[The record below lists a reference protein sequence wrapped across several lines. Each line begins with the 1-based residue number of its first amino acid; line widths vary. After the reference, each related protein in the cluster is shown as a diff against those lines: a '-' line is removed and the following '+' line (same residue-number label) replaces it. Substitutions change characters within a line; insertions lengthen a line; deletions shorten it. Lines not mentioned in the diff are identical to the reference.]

1 MDKPKHMHE
10 MIKIVFMDIDG
21 TLLSEVDRTLSP
33 RTERSIQELLR
44 RGIQV
49 VLVTGRP
56 YNLCEEFRRLGIDTI
71 ISANGALIKSGE
83 QVIHKSV
90 LSPDMVRTFSEF
102 AQENGH
108 GISYFTETFE
118 MNGDFE
124 TDVRI
129 TDALRDTLGIM
140 EYPGR
145 INSLDSEIYCLC
157 LYADQAEA
165 EIYHRQFPSL
175 NFVRFHEYVSNV
187 LEENMVSK
195 SSAAEKVLTFLNIS
209 REEAMAFGDGENDID
224 LLEYVGLGVAMGN
237 GGERIKLS
245 ADYITRKASEDGIM
259 HALKAFK
266 LIY

>member
-1 MDKPKHMHE
+1 MDKKKHIHE
-10 MIKIVFMDIDG
+10 IIKIVFMDIDG
-21 TLLSEVDRTLSP
+21 TLLSELDRTISP
-33 RTERSIQELLR
+33 HTERAIQELR
-44 RGIQV
+44 NRGIQV

-56 YNLCEEFRRLGIDTI
+56 YSLCEEFRRMGIDTI

-83 QVIHKSV
+83 QVIHKSI

-102 AQENGH
+102 AQQNGH
-108 GISYFTETFE
+108 GVSYFTETFE
-118 MNGDFE
+118 MNGNFE

-129 TDALRDTLGIM
+129 RDALRDTLGIM
-140 EYPGR
+140 DYPGTLS
-145 INSLDSEIYCLC
+145 SLEREIYCLC

-187 LEENMVSK
+187 LEENVVSK
-195 SSAAEKVLTFLNIS
+195 SAAAEKVLKFLNIS

-237 GGERIKLS
+237 GEERIKLS
-245 ADYITRKASEDGIM
+245 ADYVTRKASEDGIT
-259 HALKAFK
+259 HALNVFK
-266 LIY
+266 LI